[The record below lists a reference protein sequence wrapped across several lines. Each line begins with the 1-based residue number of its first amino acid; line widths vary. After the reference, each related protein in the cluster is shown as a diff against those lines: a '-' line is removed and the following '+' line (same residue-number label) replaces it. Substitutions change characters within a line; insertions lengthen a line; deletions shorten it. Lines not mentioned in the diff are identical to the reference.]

1 MTDQPQVTAQPA
13 QGTPSGPPLESAA
26 DKIQKKRNK
35 VRSAWISFVG
45 RIVAQAMGAAATVT
59 LGLIVVQHYGIPK
72 AAPASGGKDES
83 GIMAATRVVSTGAL
97 SIAVLPLETYAG
109 PARQD
114 LADAMTEAVIAD
126 LSRTKDLRVISRTSS
141 MQYRSNRKALPV
153 IGRELAVDMILE
165 GSITTHGDRVRIIAQ
180 LIDARSDE
188 HLWTASYDRSMKDV
202 LALQADVAGAIAKGV
217 QEALKGMPGADRR
230 LLPVTV
236 PKPLATSGSSPS
248 SGGES
253 PSSVSPPRPVQ

>member
-1 MTDQPQVTAQPA
+1 MADQPEATAQPV
-13 QGTPSGPPLESAA
+13 QGTPPEAPHESAA
-26 DKIQKKRNK
+26 GKIKKKRNK

-45 RIVAQAMGAAATVT
+45 RIVAQAMGAAATVA
-59 LGLIVVQHYGIPK
+59 LGLIVVRHYGIPEV
-72 AAPASGGKDES
+72 APAGGGKGES
-83 GIMAATRVVSTGAL
+83 KITAAARIASTGAL

-109 PARQD
+109 PARQE

-126 LSRTKDLRVISRTSS
+126 LSRMKDLRVISRTSS
-141 MQYRSNRKALPV
+141 MQYRSNRKTLPV

-165 GSITTHGDRVRIIAQ
+165 GSITAHGDRVRIIAQ

-217 QEALKGMPGADRR
+217 QGALKGMPSADGRP
-230 LLPVTV
+230 LPVLV
-236 PKPLATSGSSPS
+236 PRSEERRVGKECRSW
-248 SGGES
+248 
-253 PSSVSPPRPVQ
+253 